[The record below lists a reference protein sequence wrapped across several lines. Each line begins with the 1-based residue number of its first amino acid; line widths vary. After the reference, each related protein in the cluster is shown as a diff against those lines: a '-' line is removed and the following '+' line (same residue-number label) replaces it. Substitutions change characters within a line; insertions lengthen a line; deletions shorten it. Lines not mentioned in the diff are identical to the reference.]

1 MTRKKVREDSSRLS
15 TSLFRLMTIFLGYK
29 RVWCAK
35 CARFSR
41 TSFSSNRS
49 FKFCNTFLLSPT
61 LVQECL
67 FAPKYFITRI
77 PHSSFSSSL
86 SSLSF
91 TSPPPRVVQEFENRG
106 IFLGWVSYFYLRGLL
121 RAFFLLYT
129 VRQQPP

>member
-1 MTRKKVREDSSRLS
+1 MTRKKVREDSSRLF

-29 RVWCAK
+29 RVWCEK

-61 LVQECL
+61 FVQECL

-86 SSLSF
+86 PSLSF
-91 TSPPPRVVQEFENRG
+91 TSPTLRVVREFENKG
-106 IFLGWVSYFYLRGLL
+106 ICLGWDSSFYLRGLL
-121 RAFFLLYT
+121 RAICLLHA
-129 VRQQPP
+129 VRNIP